1 MFLRAKLLIAD
12 IFDSGLQTLR
22 VNGTGCLHRSH
33 LPNINAILKFNING
47 AILLCGI
54 IFYSF
59 NAYGLENCVGKFNS
73 AEWNACTARNEDR
86 ELQNK
91 RYKEEQKMREDKESS
106 ASTKRYLDDIEKQKE
121 REKIEN
127 EKNSEAAKNILNDLN
142 REKNKKTMQLSEE
155 EKIEVISE
163 LITMQSILS
172 NERIIKSLETASKDK
187 CKGLFGVLAKEE
199 RKMDKKEKAVLDNM
213 RGLFSAGCDGNK
225 LTEFKYYKKS
235 ADSGSIMGKV
245 SLFELMNGK

>member
-1 MFLRAKLLIAD
+1 MFLRAKLGI
-12 IFDSGLQTLR
+12 
-22 VNGTGCLHRSH
+22 
-33 LPNINAILKFNING
+33 NING
-47 AILLCGI
+47 VILLCST
-54 IFYSF
+54 IFYCL
-59 NAYGLENCVGKFNS
+59 NAIGLENCVGKYNS

-91 RYKEEQKMREDKESS
+91 RYIEEQKMRKDKESS
-106 ASTKRYLDDIEKQKE
+106 AATKRLLDDIEKQKE
-121 REKIEN
+121 KERIES
-127 EKNSEAAKNILNDLN
+127 ERNSEAAKNILNDLN
-142 REKNKKTMQLSEE
+142 REKNKKTMQLSDE
-155 EKIEVISE
+155 EKIEVLSE

-187 CKGLFGVLAKEE
+187 CKGLFGVLDKEE
-199 RKMDKKEKAVLDNM
+199 RKMNKKAKAVLDNM